1 LSLKIPN
8 SKSNKKAM
16 DKIIK
21 EIKAEIEEQKRV
33 VASCAL
39 SRMNS
44 ILLSMKFN
52 HQLEEPHSMETI
64 ANWLEREM
72 SEFKQDFMV

>member
-1 LSLKIPN
+1 
-8 SKSNKKAM
+8 M
-16 DKIIK
+16 DKIIQ

-52 HQLEEPHSMETI
+52 HKLVEPHSMETI
-64 ANWLEREM
+64 AGWLEREM
-72 SEFKQDFMV
+72 DEFKERFLK